1 MSGAKE
7 NQLKPSER
15 TDSSEVDD
23 ITSLDDMHTQLD
35 CEVNYKLINSPVVS
49 SEAAPV
55 CFLMFCKR
63 NHSAEY
69 NYQIR
74 CIVME
79 HSLCVI

>member
-1 MSGAKE
+1 MKH
-7 NQLKPSER
+7 SESA
-15 TDSSEVDD
+15 DSSEVDD

-35 CEVNYKLINSPVVS
+35 SEVDYKLISTPVVS
-49 SEAAPV
+49 SEV
-55 CFLMFCKR
+55 STSVFLMFCKR

-69 NYQIR
+69 NYQIM